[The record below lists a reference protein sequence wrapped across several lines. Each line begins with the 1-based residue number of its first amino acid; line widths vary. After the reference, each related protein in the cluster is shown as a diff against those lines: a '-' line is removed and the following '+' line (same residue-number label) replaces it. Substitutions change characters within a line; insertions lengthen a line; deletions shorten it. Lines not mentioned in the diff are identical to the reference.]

1 MSEKRKNSELHLNQ
15 RHIGYHIIMI
25 LWSFIAMAPVWILII
40 NTLKTKKEIY
50 TNPFGVPRQWTLENY
65 QSIIKGSD
73 FLNYFKNSFVVV
85 VGSLAMILVLGSL
98 AAYALAHWRSKTSK
112 GIHFF
117 FIIGMMLPIKIA
129 TIRLIQIMKTLGTLN
144 SLFSLYPVYIA
155 MGLPTAVF
163 ILTQFIRGLPG
174 ELYEAAFVDGAD
186 RFMIYHRIVMPLIRP
201 ALATVAIYNLV
212 PIWNDLWFPLIFIT
226 EESQKTVLL
235 AVTRLQG
242 QYTTDWPKLLTILTL
257 SALPV
262 IALYLAMSKQFI
274 AGLTAGAV
282 KG

>member
-25 LWSFIAMAPVWILII
+25 VWSFIAMAPVWILII

-50 TNPFGVPRQWTLENY
+50 TNPFGVPRTWTLENY
-65 QSIIKGSD
+65 KSIMSGSD
-73 FLNYFKNSFVVV
+73 FINYFKNSFVVV

-155 MGLPTAVF
+155 MGLPTA
-163 ILTQFIRGLPG
+163 IMG
-174 ELYEAAFVDGAD
+174 
-186 RFMIYHRIVMPLIRP
+186 MIVGIFRP
-201 ALATVAIYNLV
+201 IDMIHTALNVTGDVV
-212 PIWNDLWFPLIFIT
+212 ST
-226 EESQKTVLL
+226 L
-235 AVTRLQG
+235 AVARMENM
-242 QYTTDWPKLLTILTL
+242 YEDD
-257 SALPV
+257 
-262 IALYLAMSKQFI
+262 
-274 AGLTAGAV
+274 TAGTDTELIAEPAFNHE
-282 KG
+282 K